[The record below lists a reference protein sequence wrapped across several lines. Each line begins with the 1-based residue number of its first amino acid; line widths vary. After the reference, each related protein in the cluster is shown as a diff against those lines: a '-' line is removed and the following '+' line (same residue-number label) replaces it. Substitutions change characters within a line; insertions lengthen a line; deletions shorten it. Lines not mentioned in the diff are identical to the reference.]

1 MQSGYLLDTKDLVTE
16 YGIYVQKTKGALDF
30 LKRKGKTAHSWLDS
44 NGEEHFTKAD
54 DIYFE
59 PRDIIL
65 YCYMKAN
72 LKADFLSQLNDF
84 KIVLESSGL
93 HTLKLPFLDD
103 TLNVYF
109 VAGGVLD
116 MLTGWNGSQLV
127 GKFILKL
134 REPLPT
140 VAS

>member
-1 MQSGYLLDTKDLVTE
+1 MQSGYLLDTNDMAST

-44 NGEEHFTKAD
+44 NGEEHFTGVD

-65 YCYMKAN
+65 YCYIKASSKAN
-72 LKADFLSQLNDF
+72 FLSQLNSF
-84 KIVLESSGL
+84 KAVLKGSGL
-93 HTLKLPFLDD
+93 HTLKLPFLED
-103 TLNVYF
+103 TLDVYF
-109 VAGGVLD
+109 KDGGTLE
-116 MLTGWNGSQLV
+116 MLTNWNGSILV

-134 REPLPT
+134 REPNP
-140 VAS
+140 S